1 MKAIFLSR
9 IQVLLTNIQET
20 CSQIRAIKWR
30 KNANDINDSRLSK
43 SSCTYN
49 HSRSG
54 SPDIYAEGGPYGT
67 DSSYNTAI
75 PKAPVYKPCTT
86 PDHAE
91 RHTQTLSAL
100 TPLPSRSS
108 HTSSPSPGDTTSTST
123 SPVSSSTRGY
133 TFDKGESDVKLSSED
148 KEEGVMGSR
157 GGGMGMGEELPDS
170 DGGGGPGLGNQ
181 QNSPSR

>member
-20 CSQIRAIKWR
+20 CSQICAIKQR
-30 KNANDINDSRLSK
+30 KKANDINDSRLSK

-49 HSRSG
+49 HSRLE

-67 DSSYNTAI
+67 DSSYNTSTL
-75 PKAPVYKPCTT
+75 KAPEHKPYTT

-108 HTSSPSPGDTTSTST
+108 HTSSPSPGDTTSTSASPT
-123 SPVSSSTRGY
+123 SSLTRGY
-133 TFDKGESDVKLSSED
+133 TFDKGESDAKLCSEEE
-148 KEEGVMGSR
+148 EEGVTGSR
-157 GGGMGMGEELPDS
+157 GGGMGMGEEPPDS